1 MNNPNRRLFQ
11 TRENF
16 TFRDK
21 KIFSLIP
28 NLNEA
33 GIKENLAENPRFLQL
48 ARVRK
53 SSTSSSVGSV
63 GLLSSLQ
70 EILEIFTIGNRA

>member
-33 GIKENLAENPRFLQL
+33 RIKENLAENPRSQL
-48 ARVRK
+48 PRVRK
-53 SSTSSSVGSV
+53 SSISSSVGLV
-63 GLLSSLQ
+63 GLLGSLQ

>member
-1 MNNPNRRLFQ
+1 MNNRRLFQ

-33 GIKENLAENPRFLQL
+33 GIKENLAENPRFLRSQL
-48 ARVRK
+48 PRVRK
-53 SSTSSSVGSV
+53 SSTSSSVGLV
-63 GLLSSLQ
+63 GLLGSLQ

>member
-1 MNNPNRRLFQ
+1 MNNRRLFQ

-48 ARVRK
+48 SKVREFNFFFSRFSRFTRQFARN
-53 SSTSSSVGSV
+53 
-63 GLLSSLQ
+63 
-70 EILEIFTIGNRA
+70 FGNFHDW

>member
-1 MNNPNRRLFQ
+1 MNNRRLFQ

-48 ARVRK
+48 SRVRK
-53 SSTSSSVGSV
+53 SSTSSSTGLV
-63 GLLSSLQ
+63 GLLGSLQ

>member
-33 GIKENLAENPRFLQL
+33 GIKENLAENPRSQL
-48 ARVRK
+48 PRVRK
-53 SSTSSSVGSV
+53 SSISSSVGSV
-63 GLLSSLQ
+63 GLLGSLQ

>member
-1 MNNPNRRLFQ
+1 MNNSNRRLFQ

-33 GIKENLAENPRFLQL
+33 GIKENLAENPRFLHNYPEFERVQL
-48 ARVRK
+48 
-53 SSTSSSVGSV
+53 
-63 GLLSSLQ
+63 LLQ
-70 EILEIFTIGNRA
+70 